1 MSEVIVPADCG
12 LPGQALGSQPKTWLT
27 PLCSSFSSGLTGA
40 LKPRCWPPPDE
51 RALKGMYS
59 LEGAQGLRP
68 GVVWKADSGG
78 DLSWYPHYT
87 GTEGT
92 LYLQSATI

>member
-1 MSEVIVPADCG
+1 MSSAQDLVDSV
-12 LPGQALGSQPKTWLT
+12 QFVFLGVNWGFKSHV
-27 PLCSSFSSGLTGA
+27 
-40 LKPRCWPPPDE
+40 CWPPPDE
-51 RALKGMYS
+51 RALKGRYS
-59 LEGAQGLRP
+59 FEGAQGLRP
-68 GVVWKADSGG
+68 GVVWKADSRG